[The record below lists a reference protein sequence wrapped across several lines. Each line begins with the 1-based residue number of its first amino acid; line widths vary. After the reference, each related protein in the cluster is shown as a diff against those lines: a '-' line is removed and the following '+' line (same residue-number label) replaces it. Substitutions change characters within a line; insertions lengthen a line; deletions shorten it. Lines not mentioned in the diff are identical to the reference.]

1 MIKVEKN
8 IGAVPT
14 SLIPAF
20 SDLFPVGTIIPR
32 TSNTTHQKRTEIINN
47 GTYNEDY
54 SDRYKLDDV
63 RDTLITIYKHKCAYC
78 EQKMER
84 YNIEHYRPKK
94 IYYWL
99 AFSWDNL
106 IMACPTCNG
115 FKDIHF
121 DLEVGR
127 TRVIFDNTRANLLLI
142 NSSSAGYD
150 VVEEPKMVNPEV
162 TNPDGLI
169 RFQISGIIESDD
181 ERFKYTIEKC
191 KIDRTYLND
200 DRRKILDVFR
210 RHIQS
215 AMLELDN
222 NTRMIQIR
230 TIITNFVE
238 DSKDDELPFL
248 AFRRYAIANDWMNDI
263 IKDIN

>member
-20 SDLFPVGTIIPR
+20 PNLFPVGTNIPR
-32 TSNTTHQKRTEIINN
+32 TSNTTHQKRTEIINDAA
-47 GTYNEDY
+47 YNEDY
-54 SDRYKLDDV
+54 SDRYKLDDI
-63 RDTLITIYKHKCAYC
+63 REALIGIYKHKCAYC

-84 YNIEHYRPKK
+84 YNVEHYRPKK

-121 DLEVGR
+121 ELGDKKTQVA
-127 TRVIFDNTRANLLLI
+127 FDNTEASMRLI
-142 NSSSAGYD
+142 NSSSARYD
-150 VVEEPKMVNPEV
+150 AIEEPKMVNPEV
-162 TNPDGLI
+162 TNPNGLI
-169 RFQISGIIESDD
+169 QFQMSGIIESDD
-181 ERFKYTIEKC
+181 ERFKYTIDKC
-191 KIDRTYLND
+191 KIDRKYLND
-200 DRRKILDVFR
+200 DRRKILDVFK

-215 AMLELDN
+215 AMLEPDP
-222 NTRMIQIR
+222 NTRLIQLK
-230 TIITNFVE
+230 TIVTNFVE
-238 DSKDDELPFL
+238 DSKDDELSFL
-248 AFRRYAIANDWMNDI
+248 AFRRYAIANNWLSDI
-263 IKDIN
+263 IKDMN